1 MSTTGLSSLPD
12 AESIYLLLL
21 DKLKH
26 AYPVQQRPLLNIAG
40 IGTGGVCVA
49 QRLAQ
54 DLNVPHIGSI
64 NVAFHRDDYT
74 SKGLKTSPRSTNLP
88 FDINQKE
95 IMLVDDVLYTGRT
108 VRAAINE
115 LFDFG
120 RPRRILLSVLVNR
133 IESGVRELP
142 YMANFSGT
150 DLALPID
157 QILLLE
163 QNQQGRFIFTLT
175 SKHG

>member
-1 MSTTGLSSLPD
+1 MSTIGPSFLPD
-12 AESIYLLLL
+12 AESVYLLLL
-21 DKLKH
+21 GKLKS

-40 IGTGGVCVA
+40 IGTGGVRVA

-54 DLNVPHIGSI
+54 DLNVPQIGSI
-64 NVAFHRDDYT
+64 NVAFHRDDYN
-74 SKGLKTSPRSTNLP
+74 SKGLKTSTQSTELP

-108 VRAAINE
+108 VRAAVNE

-120 RPRRILLSVLVNR
+120 RPHRILLSVLVNR

-142 YMANFSGT
+142 YAANFAGA

-157 QILLLE
+157 QILVLE
-163 QNQQGRFIFTLT
+163 ENQQGRFIFT
-175 SKHG
+175 

>member
-1 MSTTGLSSLPD
+1 MNVIGPSSLPD
-12 AESIYLLLL
+12 AERIYLLLL
-21 DKLKH
+21 EKLKH
-26 AYPVQQRPLLNIAG
+26 AYPAAQRSVLNIAG
-40 IGTGGVCVA
+40 IGTGGVLVA

-54 DLNVPHIGSI
+54 DLQVPHFGSI
-64 NVAFHRDDYT
+64 NVAFHRDDYN
-74 SKGLKTSPRSTNLP
+74 SKGLKTSTQSTVLP
-88 FDINQKE
+88 FDINHKE

-120 RPRRILLSVLVNR
+120 RPHRILLSVLVNR

-142 YMANFSGT
+142 FAANFAGA
-150 DLALPID
+150 DLALPPD